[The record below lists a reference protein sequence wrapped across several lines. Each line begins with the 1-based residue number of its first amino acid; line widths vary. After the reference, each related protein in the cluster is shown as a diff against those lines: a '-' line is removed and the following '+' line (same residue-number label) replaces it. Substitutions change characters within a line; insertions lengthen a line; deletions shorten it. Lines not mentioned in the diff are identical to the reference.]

1 MKLRPRSLKRHR
13 HVQGDS
19 FPLVDAMEAHLRTG
33 IAIFNAGGYHAAHD
47 AWEDHW
53 LELESGTADER
64 FLHGLI
70 QFTAAVH
77 HGLNGN
83 WAGLKGLAESGA
95 GYLKG
100 LPATYRGVDVVSV
113 RTYLQ
118 ALAADPEHIERT
130 PIPRLRFEGAILR
143 LTDLEFDAIAIAAD
157 VLTEEFDAYDEALV
171 ADAVRYA
178 REAVGRDDQNQFV
191 PLVMDFVTDPENRA
205 IAYQRL
211 VEHVERRRDRESDVD
226 GLFQSE

>member
-1 MKLRPRSLKRHR
+1 M
-13 HVQGDS
+13 D
-19 FPLVDAMEAHLRTG
+19 AHLRAG

-53 LELESGTADER
+53 LNLESGTDDER

-70 QFTAAVH
+70 QFTAAVY
-77 HGLNGN
+77 HGMNGN
-83 WAGLKGLAESGA
+83 WAGLTGLAESGSE
-95 GYLKG
+95 YLEG
-100 LPATYRGVDVVSV
+100 LPDVYRGVDVDSI

-130 PIPRLRFEGAILR
+130 TIPRLRFEGALLR
-143 LTDLEFDAIAIAAD
+143 LTDLEFDAIAIAAA
-157 VLTEEFDAYDEALV
+157 VLAEEFDEFEADVV

-178 REAVGRDDQNQFV
+178 WEAVDRDDQNQFV

-211 VEHVERRRDRESDVD
+211 VEHVERRRGKESDVD